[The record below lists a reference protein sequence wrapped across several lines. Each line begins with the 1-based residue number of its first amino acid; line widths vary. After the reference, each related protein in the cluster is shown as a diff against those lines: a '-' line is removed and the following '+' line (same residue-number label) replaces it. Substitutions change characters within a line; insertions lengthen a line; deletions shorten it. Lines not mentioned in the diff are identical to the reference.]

1 MVDVKER
8 LWSADEAARA
18 EVLRLYDE
26 SCTANAPLRGAE
38 IARQLPGLK
47 ARWVQGLIAKERRV
61 RRSAA
66 KDAKR
71 ATAAKPD
78 EEASAPTLPL
88 PEDPVRPKRA
98 RAENARAKAE
108 PEPERAPRT
117 GSRGVVAARGFFA
130 LGLVVSIAANI
141 GHVLIVIRPEE
152 AIVRFGSIGMASL
165 WPVFLAAAV
174 EVVSRVAWP
183 AGWRWWIPGYIG
195 TVLVGVGAFAISY
208 QHHHGLLLA
217 FGESWFTALIGPIV
231 LDVFIVVAGVA
242 LLAIS
247 KARRAEAEAAEA

>member
-1 MVDVKER
+1 MVDVIER
-8 LWSADEAARA
+8 TWSPDEAARA
-18 EVLRLYDE
+18 EVLRLYDA
-26 SCTANAPLRGAE
+26 SCAAGAPRTGAD
-38 IARQLPGLK
+38 IARELEGLK
-47 ARWVQGLIAKERRV
+47 PRWTQKVISAETAARRK
-61 RRSAA
+61 AA
-66 KDAKR
+66 KADAKR
-71 ATAAKPD
+71 VTATKAD
-78 EEASAPTLPL
+78 APTLPL
-88 PEDPVRPKRA
+88 AEEPARPKRA
-98 RAENARAKAE
+98 RAESARAKAQA
-108 PEPERAPRT
+108 EPERMART
-117 GSRGVVAARGFFA
+117 ASRGVVAARSFFA

-152 AIVRFGSIGMASL
+152 AIVRYGSIGMASL

-217 FGESWFTALIGPIV
+217 FGESAFTALIGPIV

-247 KARRAEAEAAEA
+247 KARRAEDEFAPAAA